1 MEKMKKE
8 LQVCKKNEKAVLIEK
23 GRLQTSNRQL
33 QDDVVKGKM
42 VIANIL
48 NVVQET
54 GDEKLISEA
63 YSLTQ

>member
-1 MEKMKKE
+1 
-8 LQVCKKNEKAVLIEK
+8 
-23 GRLQTSNRQL
+23 L

-42 VIANIL
+42 VVANIL

-63 YSLTQ
+63 YSLTE